1 MEKSIKKKE
10 FQAFIKGLHI
20 LFTILFF
27 MVCLSMLI
35 FIGLSIVVG
44 LVPTETVTNVI
55 GKGQLSASINLTG
68 LKISLN
74 ESATN
79 YFTYDKS
86 TVLWLFIIT
95 LLNLGMIAFIVFLV
109 KNMLKAI
116 KKEEIFS
123 VANSKRMEYI
133 GYTVVVLSITIH
145 SLQAYSVQAISKL
158 FQLNVLIDQTTWI
171 KSASYQIFDIHW
183 SMLLCGL
190 VIWTIGRIFKYGSF
204 LQEEYD
210 ATV

>member
-1 MEKSIKKKE
+1 
-10 FQAFIKGLHI
+10 
-20 LFTILFF
+20 
-27 MVCLSMLI
+27 
-35 FIGLSIVVG
+35 
-44 LVPTETVTNVI
+44 
-55 GKGQLSASINLTG
+55 
-68 LKISLN
+68 
-74 ESATN
+74 
-79 YFTYDKS
+79 
-86 TVLWLFIIT
+86 
-95 LLNLGMIAFIVFLV
+95 
-109 KNMLKAI
+109 MLKAI

>member
-1 MEKSIKKKE
+1 MEQSIKKKE
-10 FQAFIKGLHI
+10 FQAVIKGLHI

-27 MVCLSMLI
+27 MVCLSILI
-35 FIGLSIVVG
+35 FIGLSIIVG
-44 LVPTETVTNVI
+44 FVPAETITNVI
-55 GKGQLSASINLTG
+55 GKGQLSASVNLTG
-68 LKISLN
+68 LNIDLDS
-74 ESATN
+74 SATN
-79 YFTYDKS
+79 DFVYDKS
-86 TVLWLFIIT
+86 TVLWLFIIA
-95 LLNLGMIAFIVFLV
+95 LLNMGMIGFIVFLV

-116 KKEEIFS
+116 TKEEVFS

-133 GYTVVVLSITIH
+133 GYTVVVLSVTIH
-145 SLQAYSVQAISKL
+145 SLQAYSVHAISKL
-158 FQLNVLIDQTTWI
+158 FQLNVLIEQTTWI
-171 KSASYQIFDIHW
+171 ESVSYQLFDIHW